1 MSSIIQE
8 LNAHENAL
16 NHLNMHDQQMHVYIA
31 RLEERVAVLESAAA
45 HLLIRV
51 ALKEEEAERQAER
64 STATVVTPSPS
75 PVPTPTPSVHRR
87 WSLVGH
93 MGPTADR
100 LKRALSRA
108 TIKARVKMAMGE
120 GL

>member
-1 MSSIIQE
+1 MTSIIQE

-16 NHLNMHDQQMHVYIA
+16 NHLTVHDQQMHVYIA

-64 STATVVTPSPS
+64 STAPVVTPSPS
-75 PVPTPTPSVHRR
+75 PVPTPSVHRR

-100 LKRALSRA
+100 LKRAL
-108 TIKARVKMAMGE
+108 KARVKVAMGE

>member
-1 MSSIIQE
+1 MTSIIQE

-51 ALKEEEAERQAER
+51 ALKEEEVERQAER
-64 STATVVTPSPS
+64 STEPVVTPSPS
-75 PVPTPTPSVHRR
+75 PGPAPSVHRR
-87 WSLVGH
+87 WSLIGH

-108 TIKARVKMAMGE
+108 TLKARVKAAMGE
-120 GL
+120 SL